1 MPIHILA
8 QIPKYFNIREPHSI
22 HLTKIKA
29 PLKECKV
36 EQLQEQNK
44 TAELVS
50 KFSFSFLIP
59 YENKFERN
67 L

>member
-1 MPIHILA
+1 MF
-8 QIPKYFNIREPHSI
+8 YIREPHPI

-29 PLKECKV
+29 QLKECKV
-36 EQLQEQNK
+36 EQLLEQER

-50 KFSFSFLIP
+50 KLSFSFLIP